1 MYQKIKYIE
10 ICVFLI
16 AINLNTFSQSEYD
29 YQKRYEEVSRVDNKI
44 TVENKKFRIII
55 KKGKTKVNVR
65 NTFKIEKSKVIAQ
78 VNENEVYNCSKIA
91 NFNNDI
97 YITSNDFNSN
107 NYTLN
112 GIKKY
117 EANTKF
123 IKGLKLN
130 NIFIYNNGDVQAD
143 LNYNVNGKKETY
155 NLRIPKRFIE
165 KKSSSKWYYI
175 DLIEGWILSD
185 FSNIYN

>member
-1 MYQKIKYIE
+1 M
-10 ICVFLI
+10 FLI
-16 AINLNTFSQSEYD
+16 LINLNTFSQSDYD
-29 YQKRYEEVSRVDNKI
+29 YQKSYEKVSSVNSEVTI
-44 TVENKKFRIII
+44 ENKKFKIII
-55 KKGKTKVNVR
+55 KKDKTKVNVR
-65 NTFKIEKSKVIAQ
+65 NTFKIEESKVIAQ
-78 VNENEVYNCSKIA
+78 VNENEVYSCSKIA
-91 NFNNDI
+91 SLNNDI
-97 YITSNDFNSN
+97 YITSNGFNSY

-117 EANTKF
+117 GPNTKF

-130 NIFIYNNGDVQAD
+130 NIFIYNNGDIQAD

-155 NLRIPKRFIE
+155 NLRIPERFIE

-185 FSNIYN
+185 FSDRYN